1 MKSKI
6 TQALVER
13 APSPKPGKSA
23 LYADTEMRG
32 FYLIVTPSKRAFYV
46 QSLVKGRQVRTKLGD
61 HPAMDAKQARAA
73 ARETLVGMRGGTNPN
88 EERRKARARGITLRG
103 ALDLH
108 LHSRRLADKT
118 RSGYEY
124 HVTYYLKDWLDR
136 PLAEIGADRQGV
148 RERHRR
154 ITDRS
159 GATTGDNVMRV
170 LRSVYNRALR
180 QFPELPSNP
189 VGNVDMN
196 GMRRRE
202 VDASPDKL
210 KSWGKAVLS
219 LGNPVR
225 RDLQLFMLLSGM
237 RRTASCEAKRAE
249 LGDARLHVPN
259 PKGGSSKKFDLPLS
273 SALADLL
280 AHRDANADDVRRK
293 TPYLFPADSASGRVA
308 EVQQHELGGLTGH
321 ALRHAYASL
330 ALQAGV
336 PLLELRFLLN
346 HSASSGGVTMGYLH
360 PSIDHLR
367 EYQEKA
373 STYIL
378 AALGLMHE
386 PGTWPPTLVTT
397 SAGASS
403 IIECE
408 AAQGLQTLMD
418 EQKSARETP
427 THTPRSVGSEL
438 SGN

>member
-13 APSPKPGKSA
+13 TPAPERGKSI
-23 LYADTEMRG
+23 LHADTEMRG
-32 FYLIVTPSKRAFYV
+32 FYLIVTANKRSFYV
-46 QSLVKGRQVRTKLGD
+46 QSLVNGRQVRTKLGD
-61 HPAMDAKQARAA
+61 HPAMDAKQARDL
-73 ARETLVGMRGGTNPN
+73 ARQTLVGMRGGTNPN
-88 EERRKARARGITLRG
+88 EERRRARARGITLRE

-108 LHSRRLADKT
+108 LNSRRLADKT

-136 PLAEIGADRQGV
+136 PLAEIGSDRQGV

-154 ITDRS
+154 ITERS
-159 GATTGDNVMRV
+159 GATSGDNVMRV

-180 QFPELPSNP
+180 QFPDLPPNP

-210 KSWGKAVLS
+210 RAWGKAVLS

-237 RRTASCEAKRAE
+237 RRTASCEAKRAD
-249 LGDARLHVPN
+249 LGDGHLHVPN
-259 PKGGSSKKFDLPLS
+259 PKGGAAKKFDLPLS
-273 SALADLL
+273 AALADLL
-280 AHRDANADDVRRK
+280 AHREANADDVRRK

-308 EVQQHELGGLTGH
+308 EVQQHELGDLTGH

-367 EYQEKA
+367 EHQERA
-373 STYIL
+373 SRYIL
-378 AALGLMHE
+378 DALGLVHE
-386 PGTWPPTLVTT
+386 PGTWPPRL
-397 SAGASS
+397 ASMPADTPS
-403 IIECE
+403 TNECE
-408 AAQGLQTLMD
+408 VA
-418 EQKSARETP
+418 
-427 THTPRSVGSEL
+427 
-438 SGN
+438 